1 MIETILKSKT
11 MLGLV
16 GLLAILIPKLFWVEI
31 TEWEILNYVEAIAAW
46 IFAILAFYW
55 RLTAKWPLIEKT
67 EEEIVYWGAIDWVS
81 DRDWLMWDAVDPN
94 TLPKLWRNFWTAKIQ
109 YNQNKWRSN
118 NWCTVFAAM
127 WAISDLLGVRRSED
141 QMKDVY
147 NTAVKEWLD
156 PAIGWFTHKAVDLV
170 RKKTKEH
177 FGIEVN
183 FATFQMS
190 ETDLLKS
197 LFEKWYSVVGWYL
210 GNSAYNK
217 DKNEDWVVSKVHK
230 PTTYGH
236 AIRRIDKSII
246 DNYFWIKWNVYTNDL
261 MKEMLEAWTLHKWW
275 FVYFIINQEN
285 LLKEKLWIRKRVS
298 WDWIERWV
306 NKDAP
311 KRVQN
316 KVKQVK
322 IWPARFEYKLP

>member
-11 MLGLV
+11 MLGLI
-16 GLLAILIPKLFWVEI
+16 GLLALLIPKIFWVEI

-46 IFAILAFYW
+46 VFAIIAFYW
-55 RLTAKWPLIEKT
+55 RLTAKWPLLKNE

-81 DRDWLMWDAVDPN
+81 DRDWIMWDIVDPAS
-94 TLPKLWRNFWTAKIQ
+94 LPKLKRNFDTSKIQ
-109 YNQNKWRSN
+109 YNQNKGWSN

-127 WAISDLLGVRRSED
+127 WAVSDLLGITRSEN

-156 PAIGWFTHKAVDLV
+156 PSYGWYTHKAVDLV

-177 FGIEVN
+177 FDIEIN
-183 FATFQMS
+183 FATFEM
-190 ETDLLKS
+190 EDVLLLQS

-210 GNSAYNK
+210 GNWEYNK
-217 DKNEDWVVSKVHK
+217 DKNDDWVISKIHK

-236 AIRRIDKSII
+236 AVRRFGKRVI
-246 DNYFWIKWNVYTNDL
+246 DNYFGIKWNVYTNDL
-261 MKEMLEAWTLHKWW
+261 VKEMLKAGTLHRRW
-275 FVYFIINQEN
+275 FVYFIINDDS

-298 WDWIERWV
+298 WDWVERWV
-306 NKDAP
+306 KKDAP
-311 KRVQN
+311 KRIRNWVTE
-316 KVKQVK
+316 VK
-322 IWPARFEYKLP
+322 IWPARYQYKLS